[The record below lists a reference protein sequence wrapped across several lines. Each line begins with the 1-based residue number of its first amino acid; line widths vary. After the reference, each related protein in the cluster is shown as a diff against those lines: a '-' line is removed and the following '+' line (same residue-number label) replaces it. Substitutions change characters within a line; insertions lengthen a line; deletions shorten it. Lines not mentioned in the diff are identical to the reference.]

1 MKKIA
6 LICVLAALVACSR
19 SETAA
24 EREAAEA
31 AAVVVVPN
39 GPYQLEA
46 GTYSYTRSD
55 GVSGINTLAADGTF
69 SNAVTGGAVEKGKWA
84 QEGEL
89 GCLIPDGGAE
99 KRCYRFSHPDH
110 EGLFTGVM
118 ADGLTVEV
126 RKVT

>member
-1 MKKIA
+1 MKKFA
-6 LICVLAALVACSR
+6 VVCVLAALAACSR

-31 AAVVVVPN
+31 IAAPI

-55 GVSGINTLAADGTF
+55 GVSGVNTLAADGTF
-69 SNAVTGGAVEKGKWA
+69 SNEMADGVIETGKWG
-84 QEGEL
+84 QEGDL
-89 GCLIPDGGAE
+89 GCLTPDDGTA
-99 KRCYRFSHPDH
+99 KRCYRFSQPDSK
-110 EGLFTGVM
+110 GLFTGVM

>member
-1 MKKIA
+1 MKTIA
-6 LICVLAALVACSR
+6 LVCVLAALAACSR
-19 SETAA
+19 SETPA

-31 AAVVVVPN
+31 AAAPI

-55 GVSGINTLAADGTF
+55 GVSGVNTLAADGTF
-69 SNAVTGGAVEKGKWA
+69 SNAVTGGEVETGKWG

-89 GCLIPDGGAE
+89 GCLVPDDGTA
-99 KRCYRFSHPDH
+99 KRCYRFSRPDSK
-110 EGLFTGVM
+110 GLFTGVM